1 MTQKKV
7 KDRAMMDQLQKRELN
22 EFLDELSKELDITK
36 SEYEAIVKSYEAVG
50 DWLSKDTS
58 SLINYEPKILP
69 QGSFMLGTIV
79 KPICDEDDIDIDLVC
94 KLVKKPNS
102 WTQKDLKQSVGQRLK
117 ENGDYDR
124 MLYGYK
130 DGEYYKDGG
139 RRCWTL
145 KYSDVAGYHMDILPS
160 FADTNL
166 TLLLERKFSSGI
178 ELDRNELNRLA
189 IRISD
194 TEKDNYNTDTNIE
207 NWHKSNPFG
216 YAQWFLFKAQISR
229 TKLLSLNESIDPV
242 RVYENEKLPLQRV
255 VQLLKRHRDI
265 MFSSEDYNSENKPIS
280 VIITTLATRAYNQS
294 ENLIDAYTNIVKK
307 MRSFIED
314 RTNDKTGKNEKWVP
328 NPVNPDENFADK
340 WSEVKQKE
348 DYFYLWLNKLEED
361 LFKLNDGAGKGLQS
375 LNENFS
381 NMFGDRIS
389 KKVFSNIGERKRH
402 LRETGNLSMA
412 TGTGLLGN
420 EGIKVKDHDF
430 FGDINNGE

>member
-1 MTQKKV
+1 
-7 KDRAMMDQLQKRELN
+7 MMDLLQKRQIN
-22 EFLDELSKELDITK
+22 EFLEELGKELDITK

-79 KPICDEDDIDIDLVC
+79 RPICDEDDIDIDLVC

-124 MLYGYK
+124 MLYNYK
-130 DGEYYKDGG
+130 DGEYYEHGG

-145 KYSDVAGYHMDILPS
+145 KYSDAAGYHMDILPS
-160 FADTNL
+160 FADSDL
-166 TLLLERKFSSGI
+166 TLLMERKFSSGI

-194 TEKDNYNTDTNIE
+194 TEKDNYNTDTNVE

-216 YAQWFLFKAQISR
+216 YAQWFLNKAQTSR
-229 TKLLSLNESIDPV
+229 TKFFSLNESVDPV

-255 VQLLKRHRDI
+255 TQLLKRHRDI

-280 VIITTLATRAYNQS
+280 VIITTLATRAYDQS

-307 MRSFIED
+307 MRSFIQD
-314 RTNDKTGKNEKWVP
+314 RVNTETGKTEKWVP

-348 DYFYLWLNKLEED
+348 SYFYLWLDKLEED
-361 LFKLNDGAGKGLQS
+361 LTKLSDSKGRGLQS

-381 NMFGDRIS
+381 NMYGKEVTTR
-389 KKVFSNIGERKRH
+389 VFSNYASKNTL
-402 LRETGNLSMA
+402 LREEGQRKMAKGSGILGTTGITVPNHNFE
-412 TGTGLLGN
+412 GLN
-420 EGIKVKDHDF
+420 E
-430 FGDINNGE
+430 

>member
-1 MTQKKV
+1 MI
-7 KDRAMMDQLQKRELN
+7 DQLHKRQLN

-36 SEYEAIVKSYEAVG
+36 PVYEAIVKSYEAVG

-102 WTQKDLKQSVGQRLK
+102 WTQNDLKQSVGQRLK
-117 ENGDYDR
+117 EDGDYDR
-124 MLYGYK
+124 MLYNYK
-130 DGEYYKDGG
+130 DGEYYYHGG

-160 FADTNL
+160 FADSDL
-166 TLLLERKFSSGI
+166 TLLMERKFSSGV

-194 TEKDNYNTDTNIE
+194 TEKENYNTDTNIE

-216 YAQWFLFKAQISR
+216 YAQWFFSKAQISS
-229 TKLLSLNESIDPV
+229 TKFFSLNESVDPV

-265 MFSSEDYNSENKPIS
+265 MFSSESLDSENKPIS
-280 VIITTLATRAYNQS
+280 VIITTLATKAYDKS
-294 ENLIDAYTNIVKK
+294 ENLIDAYTNIVKR
-307 MRSFIED
+307 MRGYIEE
-314 RTNDKTGKNEKWVP
+314 RINVETGVIEKWVP
-328 NPVNPDENFADK
+328 NPINPDEENFADK
-340 WSEVKQKE
+340 WSLVKQKQ
-348 DYFYLWLNKLEED
+348 DYFYLWLDKLEED
-361 LFKLNDGAGKGLQS
+361 LDNLSNNIGKGQDNLFES
-375 LNENFS
+375 FS
-381 NMFGDRIS
+381 RMYGNTIS
-389 KKVFSNIGERKRH
+389 KKVFSTIGERKRL
-402 LRETGNLSMA
+402 LRETGSLSMA
-412 TGTGLLGN
+412 VGTGLLGS
-420 EGIKVKDHDF
+420 EGIKVKDHNF
-430 FGDINNGE
+430 FGDLNNGE